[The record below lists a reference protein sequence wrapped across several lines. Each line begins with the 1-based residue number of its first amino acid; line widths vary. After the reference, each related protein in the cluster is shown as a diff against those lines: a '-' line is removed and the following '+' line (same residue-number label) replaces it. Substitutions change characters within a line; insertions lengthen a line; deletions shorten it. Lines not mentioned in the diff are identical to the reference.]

1 MIEQLTLHQN
11 FLPLNINY
19 YLKEYIL
26 NNKMNSNSQAGQ
38 DIFVLKTLKE
48 KQNGTFIEIGSC
60 HPININN
67 SYILE
72 NKYNWKGIM
81 VEYDGKYLDL
91 YKQHRPNSFHI
102 IQDATTIDY
111 SKAFQDENMPYN
123 VDYLQ
128 IDLEV
133 SNNSTLKVLQLL
145 DSQVMDTHTFATVT
159 FEHDIYTGDHFNTR
173 NESRNIF
180 ERRGYVRVFSDVSN
194 DNNAFEDWYVHPS
207 LVDMDYVN
215 KVKRENKIE
224 WTDIIKL
231 L

>member
-1 MIEQLTLHQN
+1 MKKLLIILQD
-11 FLPLNINY
+11 FLLLIIN
-19 YLKEYIL
+19 LKEYIL

-48 KQNGTFIEIGSC
+48 KQNGTFVEIGSC

-72 NKYNWKGIM
+72 SKYNWRGIM
-81 VEYDGKYLDL
+81 VEYDGKYLES
-91 YKQHRPNSFHI
+91 YKQHRPNSYHI
-102 IQDATTIDY
+102 IQDATTINY
-111 SKAFQDENMPYN
+111 TQAFQDANMPSN
-123 VDYLQ
+123 IDYLQ

-133 SNNSTLKVLQLL
+133 SNSSTLKVLQKI
-145 DSQVMDTHTFATVT
+145 DSEIMDNHTFATVT
-159 FEHDIYTGDHFNTR
+159 FEHDIYAGDYFNTR
-173 NESRNIF
+173 GSSRDIF

-207 LVDMDYVN
+207 LVDMYYVN
-215 KVKRENKIE
+215 RVKRDDKME
-224 WTDIIKL
+224 WSDIIKL